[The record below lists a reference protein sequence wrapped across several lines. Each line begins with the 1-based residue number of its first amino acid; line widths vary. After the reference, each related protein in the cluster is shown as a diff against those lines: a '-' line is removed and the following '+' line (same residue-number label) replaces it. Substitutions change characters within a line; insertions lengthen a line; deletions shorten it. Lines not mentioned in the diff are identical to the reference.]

1 MGKGAL
7 RLAGRILGWKAGVN
21 TVSAGF
27 FCFILT
33 VVPSAAAQDSA
44 RVASITIDGMHHRSE
59 SEILGILHTRAAQPF
74 RTAAFQQD
82 LKRLV
87 AWYGEEGFLEASV
100 DSVHSTATQE
110 GLHINVA
117 LSEGKQAVVGPVSF
131 EGNRVFTHD
140 ELEAA
145 IETRTGA
152 PFSFVRIESDIQ
164 NLLKRYEDSGF
175 SFAKIAVK
183 DIVLERGEETRALIT
198 LTIDEGRQVLVS
210 EVRVEGNKST
220 RDFVIV
226 REARLKENDIFRGD
240 MARRVQRRLER
251 LQLFASVSEPELY
264 LTEDG
269 RGGLLV
275 RVTEGNPNSFDG
287 IVGYSPSQ
295 RQGEDGFFN
304 GLIDVQFRNILGT
317 GRKLSTRWYRENR
330 ISQEI
335 ELHYFEPWVASAPVN
350 LGAGF
355 FQRKQDS
362 TYVRTSLDVHTE
374 FMFNEELSM
383 GLSAQQTDVTPTE
396 GFGRSIVPETKNLS
410 FGFSVEYD
418 SRDNPAAPT
427 GGVFY
432 RTDYQVGTKRIV
444 SAVSTGLPERQ
455 STRRVSLDL
464 HAYATFVPGQV
475 LSSEVHLRDF
485 RSDRVDLA
493 DMFRLGGAKTLR
505 GYREGQ
511 FLGSTIAWTNLE
523 YRFLTGPRSFFYG
536 FVDAGYFVV
545 PDNPAAGLQS
555 SEARRIGYGVGLR
568 LESALGVIGVNLG
581 FGEGDTFTTAKLHVR
596 LINDF

>member
-7 RLAGRILGWKAGVN
+7 RLAERILGWKAGVN
-21 TVSAGF
+21 IVSAGF

-33 VVPSAAAQDSA
+33 VSPAAAQDPT
-44 RVASITIDGMHHRSE
+44 RVASLTIAGMQHHSE
-59 SEILGILHTRAAQPF
+59 SEILEVLHTKAGQSF
-74 RTAAFQQD
+74 RTATFQND
-82 LKRLV
+82 LQRLV

-100 DSVHSTATQE
+100 DSVYSAATPD
-110 GLHINVA
+110 GLHINVV
-117 LSEGKQAVVGPVSF
+117 LVEGKQAVVGSVSF
-131 EGNRVFTHD
+131 EGNRVFTHA

-164 NLLKRYEDSGF
+164 NLLKRYEDAGY
-175 SFAKIAVK
+175 SFVKIAVK
-183 DIVLERGEETRALIT
+183 DIALERGEETRALIT
-198 LTIDEGRQVLVS
+198 LTIEEGKQVLVS

-226 REARLKENDIFRGD
+226 REARLKENEIFRGD
-240 MARRVQRRLER
+240 MARRVKSRLER

-275 RVTEGNPNSFDG
+275 KVSEGNPNSFDG

-350 LGAGF
+350 VGAGF

-374 FMFNEELSM
+374 FMFNDELSM

-396 GFGRSIVPETKNLS
+396 GFGRSVVPETKNLS

-418 SRDNPAAPT
+418 SRDNPATPT
-427 GGVFY
+427 GGVLY
-432 RTDYQVGTKRIV
+432 RTDYQVGTKRII
-444 SAVSTGLPERQ
+444 SAFSTGLPERQ

-464 HAYATFVPGQV
+464 HAYTTIAQGQV
-475 LSSEVHLRDF
+475 LSSEIHLRDF
-485 RSDRVDLA
+485 RADRVDLA

-511 FLGSTIAWTNLE
+511 FL
-523 YRFLTGPRSFFYG
+523 
-536 FVDAGYFVV
+536 
-545 PDNPAAGLQS
+545 
-555 SEARRIGYGVGLR
+555 
-568 LESALGVIGVNLG
+568 
-581 FGEGDTFTTAKLHVR
+581 
-596 LINDF
+596 

>member
-1 MGKGAL
+1 
-7 RLAGRILGWKAGVN
+7 LGWKAGVN
-21 TVSAGF
+21 IVSAGF

-100 DSVHSTATQE
+100 DSVHSTPTPE
-110 GLHINVA
+110 GLHITVVLN
-117 LSEGKQAVVGPVSF
+117 EGKQAVVGPVSF
-131 EGNRVFTHD
+131 EGNRVFTHY

-145 IETRTGA
+145 IETRRGA
-152 PFSFVRIESDIQ
+152 PFSFFRIESDIQ
-164 NLLKRYEDSGF
+164 SLLKRYEDAGF

-183 DIVLERGEETRALIT
+183 DIALERGEETRALIT

-275 RVTEGNPNSFDG
+275 KVSEGNPNFFDG

-444 SAVSTGLPERQ
+444 SAFST
-455 STRRVSLDL
+455 
-464 HAYATFVPGQV
+464 
-475 LSSEVHLRDF
+475 
-485 RSDRVDLA
+485 
-493 DMFRLGGAKTLR
+493 
-505 GYREGQ
+505 
-511 FLGSTIAWTNLE
+511 
-523 YRFLTGPRSFFYG
+523 
-536 FVDAGYFVV
+536 
-545 PDNPAAGLQS
+545 
-555 SEARRIGYGVGLR
+555 
-568 LESALGVIGVNLG
+568 
-581 FGEGDTFTTAKLHVR
+581 
-596 LINDF
+596 